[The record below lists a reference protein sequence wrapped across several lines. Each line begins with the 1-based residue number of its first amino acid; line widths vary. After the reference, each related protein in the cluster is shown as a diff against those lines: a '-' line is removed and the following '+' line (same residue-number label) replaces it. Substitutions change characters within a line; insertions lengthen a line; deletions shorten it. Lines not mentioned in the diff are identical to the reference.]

1 MQLNLASQGST
12 NMGDWVVRLIEQT
25 GYLGVAF
32 LMFLETIF
40 PPIPS
45 EVIMP
50 VAGVA
55 AGQGRMTYGW
65 VVASGTAGAMLG
77 NIFWYLAARALGIV
91 RLKPIVERWGRWL
104 TITWPELERAER
116 WFRVNGT
123 FFVFLGRMLP
133 TVRSLVSIPAGL
145 LKMRFR
151 SFVIASTIG
160 TAGWTALLAGAGY
173 KLGENYTEINEWLGP
188 ASNAILV
195 VLAIGYLWRL
205 WTHRHVAPIA
215 AKETELDAN

>member
-1 MQLNLASQGST
+1 
-12 NMGDWVVRLIEQT
+12 MGDWVVRLIDQT

-55 AGQGRMTYGW
+55 AGQGRMTYGL

-77 NIFWYLAARALGIV
+77 NIFWYLAARALGII

-104 TITWPELERAER
+104 TVTWPELERAER
-116 WFRVNGT
+116 WFRVNGV

-151 SFVIASTIG
+151 SFVVASTIG

-173 KLGENYTEINEWLGP
+173 KLGENYRDINDWLGP

-195 VLAIGYLWRL
+195 VLAAGYIWRL
-205 WTHRHVAPIA
+205 WTHRHITPIVP
-215 AKETELDAN
+215 KEPELDANNR